1 MEARSE
7 THKVLGAAIL
17 EDSAKPLR
25 TLSENQHRARKQAE
39 STVDKAARSL
49 ADWRGTEAKSKK
61 HSHTCARENEKLQ
74 DAMLENRYVSYC

>member
-1 MEARSE
+1 MESRAE
-7 THKVLGAAIL
+7 THKLLGASIL

-39 STVDKAARSL
+39 AAVDKAARSL
-49 ADWRGTEAKSKK
+49 GDWRTSEAKSKK

-74 DAMLENRYVSYC
+74 DAMLENR